1 MNQMLGNLKCIRES
15 QIAKIGAKSE
25 NVVLDTIIDYDE
37 VLNMEDII
45 GLSGEIK
52 FVDQFD
58 AVPIETPGPIKFTF
72 NRPNFRK
79 KLVIY

>member
-1 MNQMLGNLKCIRES
+1 MNQMLDNLKCTCES
-15 QIAKIGAKSE
+15 QIAKIGAKSG

-58 AVPIETPGPIKFTF
+58 AVIIEPLGPIKSTF
-72 NRPNFRK
+72 NRPNFKK